1 MFQSHFHGVFMLK
14 ELVLLALVALSGIS
28 TSHAG
33 PAEFFKVE
41 EEGEKT
47 SPGLLKMVAIY
58 WFMAPQNRL

>member
-1 MFQSHFHGVFMLK
+1 MLK